1 MNSLKKTIKAAA
13 RAAAVAAAAAAAAAA
28 AQICTLFWWL
38 VLKSDKIFEIWSC
51 ECEKNKSRAES
62 VNIPWNNE
70 QGTHQT
76 QQPSVVTDKDRNFSM
91 LTTFACAHELNELN
105 EVTTF

>member
-13 RAAAVAAAAAAAAAA
+13 RAATVAATAAAA

-51 ECEKNKSRAES
+51 EWEKNKSRAES

-70 QGTHQT
+70 QGTHHT
-76 QQPSVVTDKDRNFSM
+76 QQPSVVTDKDRNFSV